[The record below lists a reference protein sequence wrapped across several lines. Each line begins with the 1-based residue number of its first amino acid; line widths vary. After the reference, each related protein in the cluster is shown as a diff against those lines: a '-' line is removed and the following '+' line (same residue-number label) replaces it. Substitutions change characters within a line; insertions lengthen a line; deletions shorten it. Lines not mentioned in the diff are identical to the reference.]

1 VLGGRRVMGLI
12 GLGHADTGVGH
23 AGIGSHASLGHAS
36 PAAHDSPVSHTS
48 PVSHADTGMG

>member
-12 GLGHADTGVGH
+12 GLGHA
-23 AGIGSHASLGHAS
+23 HASLGHAS
-36 PAAHDSPVSHTS
+36 HAAHDSPVSHTS